1 MWHGSYVAWLEEARV
16 EALAAAGLSY
26 ACVSEQ
32 GYEMP
37 VVRLEIQYRQ
47 SLRHG
52 DRVVLES
59 VALPRRGVRWPWMA
73 RFCLLDGTCMAEA
86 EVELVIL
93 RREGEGA
100 AVLRRP
106 PAALHQGLQALV
118 QGPAPSPMQ

>member
-16 EALAAAGLSY
+16 EASAAAGLSY

-37 VVRLEIQYRQ
+37 VVRLEIKYRQ

-73 RFCLLDGTCMAEA
+73 RFCLPDGTCMAEA

-106 PAALHQGLQALV
+106 PAELQEGLLVLV
-118 QGPAPSPMQ
+118 QGPATPPMQ